1 MYLILFFAIFTLSQ
15 FFTNKFLEISAENK
29 YSYEFDKK
37 ESLIILAI
45 FLVGLV
51 LSIFSFYNLFI
62 LLGYSLGTT
71 ILCVLTMSARKVRVD
86 KLKEETKLIYDIL
99 QKLVDPKNN
108 GFDFSNVPFEM
119 KYKYGNIN
127 KIDVTIDPTTFS
139 DKLFPLFL
147 DQLNNFLPTYTWQY
161 ELKLE
166 KRLVSF
172 IGKDKPPNMVRWPGS
187 WLQDYRFYPLG
198 VSGDGEVGLRMQ
210 NINAKNLGT
219 SQFKDSE
226 GNTLK
231 IDTSMSYQPH
241 SLVAGTTGSGKAIW
255 TEQELEID

>member
-1 MYLILFFAIFTLSQ
+1 MYVVLFFAIFTLSQ
-15 FFTNKFLEISAENK
+15 FITNKMLEIGAENK

-37 ESLIILAI
+37 EGLVILAL
-45 FLVGLV
+45 FLISIP
-51 LSIFSFYNLFI
+51 LSIFSLYHFLI
-62 LLGYSLGTT
+62 LIGYSVGTL
-71 ILCVLTMSARKVRVD
+71 IICLLTMNIRKQRVE
-86 KLKEETKLIYDIL
+86 KIKEEMKLIYDIL
-99 QKLVDPKNN
+99 QKLVDPKKV
-108 GFDFSNVPFEM
+108 GFDFSNVPFEL

-127 KIDVTIDPTTFS
+127 RIDVTIEPTAFD
-139 DKLFPLFL
+139 DKFFPLFL

-161 ELKLE
+161 ELQLE

-172 IGKDKPPNMVRWPGS
+172 VGKDKPPNMVRWPGS

-210 NINAKNLGT
+210 NISAKNLGK

-226 GNTLK
+226 GNPLK

-241 SLVAGTTGSGKAIW
+241 SLCSGTTGSGKAIW
-255 TEQELEID
+255 AEQELDV